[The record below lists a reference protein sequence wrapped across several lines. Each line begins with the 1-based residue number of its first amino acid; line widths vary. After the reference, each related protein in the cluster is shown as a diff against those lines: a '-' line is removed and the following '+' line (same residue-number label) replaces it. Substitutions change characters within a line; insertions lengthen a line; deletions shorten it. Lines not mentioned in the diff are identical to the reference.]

1 MPEYLLR
8 KYDVPVPRYTS
19 YPPANYFTEGFTEAE
34 GLKLVEESNQGNP
47 SRIAVYIHIPFCRK
61 ICYYCGCNACSIGK
75 NQWVLPYVEA
85 LKQEISLVAAHLDKH
100 REVSMIHFGGGTPN
114 AIDVEFLGELI
125 SHISE
130 RFGFIEDPEIAIE
143 CNPAYLDPRY
153 LESLKKAGFN
163 RFSLGIQDFNPEI
176 MGPLNRES
184 SAMPVQEIISLLK
197 AGSPGNGV
205 NLDFIYGLPGQTPES
220 FAKTIE
226 QAIDL
231 RPDRLVTFSYAHV
244 PWLKKHQLILE
255 KMGLPSAE
263 SKMEMFLAAYNLLKE
278 AGYIPLGL
286 DHYVLPHDE
295 LSQAIRNRTLHRNFQ
310 GYCTRRTT
318 GQVYAFG
325 VSAISQLENG
335 YIQNTRELGKYVD
348 ALGNGTL
355 AVERGCHVTDKQQ
368 VIRQVITEIM
378 CNKHISWSEQ
388 AAAFATTPENLKSC
402 IHIDEAALRDFED
415 DGLVVSSQDEINV
428 TETGS
433 LFIRNIAASFDPDFK
448 QSTNLYSRSV

>member
-1 MPEYLLR
+1 
-8 KYDVPVPRYTS
+8 
-19 YPPANYFTEGFTEAE
+19 
-34 GLKLVEESNQGNP
+34 
-47 SRIAVYIHIPFCRK
+47 
-61 ICYYCGCNACSIGK
+61 
-75 NQWVLPYVEA
+75 
-85 LKQEISLVAAHLDKH
+85 
-100 REVSMIHFGGGTPN
+100 
-114 AIDVEFLGELI
+114 
-125 SHISE
+125 
-130 RFGFIEDPEIAIE
+130 
-143 CNPAYLDPRY
+143 
-153 LESLKKAGFN
+153 
-163 RFSLGIQDFNPEI
+163 
-176 MGPLNRES
+176 MGPLNREP
-184 SAMPVQEIISLLK
+184 SAMPVHEIISLLK

-205 NLDFIYGLPGQTPES
+205 NLDFIYGLPRQTPES

-244 PWLKKHQLILE
+244 PWLKKHQQILE
-255 KMGLPSAE
+255 KMGLPSPE
-263 SKMEMFLAAYNLLKE
+263 SKMEMFLAGYNLLKE

-286 DHYVLPHDE
+286 DHFVQPHDE
-295 LSQAIRNRTLHRNFQ
+295 LGQAISNRMLHRNFQ

-325 VSAISQLENG
+325 VSAISQLEKG

-348 ALGNGTL
+348 ALGNGHL
-355 AVERGCHVTDKQQ
+355 AVERGCLVTDTQQ

-415 DGLVVSSQDEINV
+415 DGLIVSSEDEINV